1 MLEKFGY
8 AKPLADYLTTHREDA
23 DKTAVIQTLNTL
35 KAEWAIANVHDP
47 V

>member
-8 AKPLADYLTTHREDA
+8 AKPLADYLKSHKEDE
-23 DKTAVIQTLNTL
+23 DKTAVVQTLNTL